1 MDDNTSG
8 ISKGRAP
15 SSYAL
20 SGKVMLS
27 SVVILFTVVAVIVFF
42 HSYARWLL
50 SRDRTRRHLRRR
62 SRIRFDSDR
71 TTAVSAVDGVVDQGL
86 DVSILKSLPTFVY
99 SKATHG
105 PILECAVCLSEFE
118 DDEKG
123 RVLPKCNHC
132 FHNDCIDMWFH
143 SHSNC
148 PLCRALVPLHLP
160 SPPETV
166 VPVLEPAGTET
177 ISGASPRCPR
187 DDDENETGPSSS
199 LTPGTLTL
207 LECPR
212 KPLELVGI
220 TVEMPAMRAGG
231 CRGLEEVELG
241 TTESQSS
248 KSPGSRI
255 LSLKRIWST

>member
-148 PLCRALVPLHLP
+148 PLCRAL
-160 SPPETV
+160 
-166 VPVLEPAGTET
+166 T